1 MSVVAQAEQRLVRES
16 SEASVETGQ
25 ASLLSIPQEADPTA
39 EITTLQMGPSH
50 PATHGTIKF
59 NLHLDGE
66 RIVNCDVEVGYL
78 HRGFEKMCEQG
89 TWTQV
94 VPYTDRLNYA
104 SPLIN
109 NVAYALAVEKL
120 LGIEAPERCQY
131 IRVIMS
137 EVSRITDHLTCLGM
151 ASTEVGAISVGFYM
165 LEARETL
172 YDLVEAVTGA
182 RLTVSYARV
191 GGVTHD
197 LPQEFAERV
206 RAAFHDLHRILTD
219 CDKLLSKN
227 RIFIERMSG
236 VGMISQEEAISYGL
250 TGPLL
255 RASGVSYDVRKAN
268 PYLVY
273 DQLDFEVP
281 LGTQGDNYDRFTVRF
296 QEIEQSMRITEQA
309 LERIP
314 SGPVKVND
322 PRIVLPEKKD
332 VYGNIEGLM
341 NHFKLIIEGIKTPP
355 GEVYFAVE
363 GANGELGF
371 YLVSDGS
378 GRPYRVRVRPPCFLG
393 MGALGR
399 MLKGYLMADIITT
412 FGMINMI
419 GGECDR

>member
-1 MSVVAQAEQRLVRES
+1 MSTAAEPRLF
-16 SEASVETGQ
+16 
-25 ASLLSIPQEADPTA
+25 QEERDPTA
-39 EITTLQMGPSH
+39 EIITLQMGPSH

-59 NLHLDGE
+59 NLRLDGE
-66 RIVNCDVEVGYL
+66 RIIDCEVEVGYL

-89 TWTQV
+89 TWNQV

-109 NVAYALAVEKL
+109 NVAYALAAEKL
-120 LGIEAPERCQY
+120 LGIEVPQRCQY

-137 EVSRITDHLTCLGM
+137 EISRITDHLTCLGM
-151 ASTEVGAISVGFYM
+151 ASTEVGAISAGFYM

-182 RLTVSYARV
+182 RLTVSYTRV

-197 LPQEFAERV
+197 LPQGFAERLK
-206 RAAFHDLHRILTD
+206 AAFRDLHQILTD
-219 CDKLLSKN
+219 CDRLLSKN

-236 VGMISQEEAISYGL
+236 VGVTSREDAISYGL

-255 RASGVSYDVRKAN
+255 RATGVYYDVRKAN

-281 LGTQGDNYDRFTVRF
+281 LGTQGDNYDRFMVRF
-296 QEIEQSMRITEQA
+296 QEIEQSLRIVEQA

-314 SGPVKVND
+314 PGPIKVND

-341 NHFKLIIEGIKTPP
+341 NHFKLIIEGTKVPP

-393 MGALGR
+393 MGALGH
-399 MLKGYLMADIITT
+399 MLKGYMVADIITT